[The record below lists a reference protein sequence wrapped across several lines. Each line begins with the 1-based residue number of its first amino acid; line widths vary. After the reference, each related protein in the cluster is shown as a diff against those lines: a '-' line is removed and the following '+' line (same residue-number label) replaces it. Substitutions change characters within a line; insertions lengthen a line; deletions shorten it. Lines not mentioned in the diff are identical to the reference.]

1 MVNMMP
7 GPEFFQ
13 TTMGQRFYEGTV
25 PKLTHAVER
34 VADLLEKVTE
44 SAANEADLFNDKTAR
59 NQLIASSN
67 KQTPDYTLYAKT
79 ARQYYHDG
87 GTVEIDDEPIV
98 STILDDEENI
108 VGAYVQ
114 AWVWVDKPVG
124 EQDAGDE

>member
-1 MVNMMP
+1 MP

-44 SAANEADLFNDKTAR
+44 AAANEANLFDDRTAR
-59 NQLIASSN
+59 NQLIASSK
-67 KQTPDYTLYAKT
+67 KQTPDYEYYAKT

-98 STILDDEENI
+98 SMILDEKENI

-114 AWVWVDKPVG
+114 AWVWVEKKPQG
-124 EQDAGDE
+124 ESDVGDE

>member
-1 MVNMMP
+1 MKSVLRIMYFQL
-7 GPEFFQ
+7 FF
-13 TTMGQRFYEGTV
+13 
-25 PKLTHAVER
+25 
-34 VADLLEKVTE
+34 
-44 SAANEADLFNDKTAR
+44 N
-59 NQLIASSN
+59 
-67 KQTPDYTLYAKT
+67 

-98 STILDDEENI
+98 STILDEEENI

>member
-1 MVNMMP
+1 MP

-59 NQLIASSN
+59 NQLIASSK
-67 KQTPDYTLYAKT
+67 KQTPDYTHYAKT